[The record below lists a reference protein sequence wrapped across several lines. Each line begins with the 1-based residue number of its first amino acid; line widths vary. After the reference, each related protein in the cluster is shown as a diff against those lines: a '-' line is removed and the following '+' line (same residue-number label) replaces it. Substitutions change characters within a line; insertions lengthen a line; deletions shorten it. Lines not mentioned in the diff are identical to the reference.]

1 MILTPHMAYASV
13 QSLETL
19 AEQLIGNLEAY
30 MAGQPRHLIDQT
42 GQ

>member
-1 MILTPHMAYASV
+1 MTLPKAATSVQAFASV

-30 MAGQPRHLIDQT
+30 VAGKPRHLV
-42 GQ
+42 